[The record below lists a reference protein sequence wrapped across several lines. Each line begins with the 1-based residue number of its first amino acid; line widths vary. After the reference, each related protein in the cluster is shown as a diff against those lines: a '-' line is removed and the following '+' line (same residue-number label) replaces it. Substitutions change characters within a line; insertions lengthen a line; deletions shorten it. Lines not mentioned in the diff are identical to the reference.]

1 MCQTTETMGME
12 SAPAEASTDPSPSE
26 NPNAKEGGRSL
37 WVVLGF
43 VALGLLG
50 ALAGVAG
57 YLRQSELLDEE
68 SELPAEGDA
77 GEPVVVYAAVPP
89 LEPELEVEPL
99 PVAPPEPEWPEPV
112 AVHDVADAVAA
123 EEAVE
128 TPVVDDRV
136 DEAVAV
142 DVPALDVPALDE
154 ASTQEVHS
162 ETGESRI
169 DFEPAALFAD
179 PLAMR
184 DRRGSLRR

>member
-1 MCQTTETMGME
+1 ME
-12 SAPAEASTDPSPSE
+12 SASADALTDPSSSE
-26 NPNAKEGGRSL
+26 NPNAKEGGRSV
-37 WVVLGF
+37 WVVLAF

-68 SELPAEGDA
+68 SELPEEGDA
-77 GEPVVVYAAVPP
+77 GEPVVLYAAVPP
-89 LEPELEVEPL
+89 LEVEPL
-99 PVAPPEPEWPEPV
+99 LEAPPEPEWAELV
-112 AVHDVADAVAA
+112 AVNEVADDVVA
-123 EEAVE
+123 EGVVEA
-128 TPVVDDRV
+128 PVVDDRV
-136 DEAVAV
+136 DEAVAA

-154 ASTQEVHS
+154 APTQEVHS
-162 ETGESRI
+162 ESGESRI

>member
-1 MCQTTETMGME
+1 ME
-12 SAPAEASTDPSPSE
+12 SASADAFTDPSPSE
-26 NPNAKEGGRSL
+26 HPNAKEGGRSV
-37 WVVLGF
+37 WVVLAF

-68 SELPAEGDA
+68 SDLPGEGDA

-99 PVAPPEPEWPEPV
+99 PVVAPEPEWAEPV
-112 AVHDVADAVAA
+112 AVHDVADDVVA

-128 TPVVDDRV
+128 TPAVDDRP

-142 DVPALDVPALDE
+142 DVPALDEPSSQDV
-154 ASTQEVHS
+154 QS
-162 ETGESRI
+162 ESGESRI

>member
-1 MCQTTETMGME
+1 ME
-12 SAPAEASTDPSPSE
+12 SAAVDAVTDPVSSESPD
-26 NPNAKEGGRSL
+26 AEGGRRSG

-43 VALGLLG
+43 VVLGLLG

-57 YLRQSELLDEE
+57 YLRQSELLNDE
-68 SELPAEGDA
+68 SELPAEGDE

-89 LEPELEVEPL
+89 LEPAFEVEPL
-99 PVAPPEPEWPEPV
+99 VKSPAEPEWAPEPV
-112 AVHDVADAVAA
+112 AAYDFADDVVA

-128 TPVVDDRV
+128 APVVDERADEAMAV
-136 DEAVAV
+136 DE
-142 DVPALDVPALDE
+142 PALDVPALD
-154 ASTQEVHS
+154 AAPSQEVHS

>member
-1 MCQTTETMGME
+1 ME
-12 SAPAEASTDPSPSE
+12 SASAEASTDPSSSD
-26 NPNAKEGGRSL
+26 PNAKEGGRSV
-37 WVVLGF
+37 WVVLAF

-57 YLRQSELLDEE
+57 YLRQSELLDDEE
-68 SELPAEGDA
+68 GELPAEGDA
-77 GEPVVVYAAVPP
+77 GEPVVVYAVVPP

-99 PVAPPEPEWPEPV
+99 PVAPPEPEWAAPV
-112 AVHDVADAVAA
+112 AVHDVADDVVV

-136 DEAVAV
+136 HEAVAV
-142 DVPALDVPALDE
+142 DVPALDEP
-154 ASTQEVHS
+154 STQEVHS

-179 PLAMR
+179 PLAIR